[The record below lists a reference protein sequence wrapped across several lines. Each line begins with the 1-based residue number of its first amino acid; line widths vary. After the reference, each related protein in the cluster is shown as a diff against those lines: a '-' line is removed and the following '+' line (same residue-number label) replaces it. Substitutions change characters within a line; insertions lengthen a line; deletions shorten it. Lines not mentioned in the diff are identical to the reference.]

1 MNMSSL
7 GFLDDFAKMILAYC
21 NTAVDNLLPPV
32 LALMAAIL
40 MLNIITNWDL
50 YWGKQDYSK
59 LIPLLITATFFV
71 FLANSWGYVLNTVY
85 EFGSEV
91 AITASAKNVKGELVI
106 DDKSKFLTTVTPS
119 MIVNE
124 GIDNAIIVF
133 KGHVLGITP
142 SEIENGKKQEG
153 NIAKQIAKTM
163 EAGISGNV
171 MSGLF
176 YAFITL
182 LLFGFIAISY
192 LYTVLEFFII
202 GTISMVLL
210 PFGLLDRTKAIID
223 KILNYFFV
231 SAIRIAIFLFLVLI
245 INPTVK
251 NAFKNATFTESVMGI
266 DTWSALISLF
276 ALAFLAFK
284 TPSFAAA
291 LFNGA
296 INSPPSL
303 TGIGV
308 QAVQTAIMLKTLGAS
323 KAAAATKKSGE
334 KAVEEGVENS
344 VKTGS
349 QSGSAA
355 IDTSRKDVITDSTP
369 SSSNKGD
376 TTNKNSTAQTTYTST
391 TDTTSQEDST
401 SSSTDR
407 SKKDTISD
415 SGNTTDTSSKDND
428 NSTSTSS
435 STESNAGSS
444 PQIVDN
450 YYDTS
455 DGSTKDDDYSS
466 STPNNNINST
476 NQDMVNDRIQ
486 AERQSIVQQDSSQ
499 STQKTIDY
507 AKDTINEFKKLELK
521 SQEEGKE

>member
-1 MNMSSL
+1 MNMSSH

-32 LALMAAIL
+32 LALMSVML
-40 MLNIITNWDL
+40 MWNIITNWDL

-91 AITASAKNVKGELVI
+91 AITASANNVKGELVI

-142 SEIENGKKQEG
+142 SEVENDNEQKKDA
-153 NIAKQIAKTM
+153 AKQIAKTM

-202 GTISMVLL
+202 GTISMALL
-210 PFGLLDRTKAIID
+210 PFGLLDRTKAVVD

-251 NAFKNATFTESVMGI
+251 NAFKNAKFMESVMGI
-266 DTWSALISLF
+266 DTWAALISLF
-276 ALAFLAFK
+276 ALTFLVFK

-334 KAVEEGVENS
+334 KVVEEGVENS
-344 VKTGS
+344 VKAGS

-355 IDTSRKDVITDSTP
+355 IDTSRKDVITDSSTD
-369 SSSNKGD
+369 SSNKKGSNNQNNTTQTENNSAGD
-376 TTNKNSTAQTTYTST
+376 TATQTDTVSNSTDNT
-391 TDTTSQEDST
+391 
-401 SSSTDR
+401 
-407 SKKDTISD
+407 KKDTVTD
-415 SGNTTDTSSKDND
+415 SGNIHDTSSKDD
-428 NSTSTSS
+428 NTSTTS
-435 STESNAGSS
+435 STGSNADTSH
-444 PQIVDN
+444 QIVDN

-455 DGSTKDDDYSS
+455 DGSVKDDNYSS
-466 STPNNNINST
+466 SMDSYHNASN

-499 STQKTIDY
+499 STQKTIDH

>member
-32 LALMAAIL
+32 LALMSVIL

-91 AITASAKNVKGELVI
+91 AITASANSIEDEVAI
-106 DDKSKFLTTVTPS
+106 DDKSKFLTTITPS

-133 KGHVLGITP
+133 KGHVIGEKPNSIKKD
-142 SEIENGKKQEG
+142 EQKKENM
-153 NIAKQIAKTM
+153 KQIAKM
-163 EAGISGNV
+163 MKAGVSGNI

-202 GTISMVLL
+202 GTISMALL
-210 PFGLLDRTKAIID
+210 PFGLLDRTKAIVD

-231 SAIRIAIFLFLVLI
+231 SAIRIAIFLFLVLL

-323 KAAAATKKSGE
+323 KAAAATKKGGE
-334 KAVEEGVENS
+334 KVVEEGVENS
-344 VKTGS
+344 VKAGS
-349 QSGSAA
+349 QSGSVA

-376 TTNKNSTAQTTYTST
+376 TTNKNNTAQTTDTST

-415 SGNTTDTSSKDND
+415 SGNATDTSSKDND

-499 STQKTIDY
+499 STQKTIDH
-507 AKDTINEFKKLELK
+507 AKDTINEFKKLELQ
-521 SQEEGKE
+521 SQEEKE

>member
-1 MNMSSL
+1 MNMSSQ
-7 GFLDDFAKMILAYC
+7 GFLDDFAKIILAHC
-21 NTAVDNLLPPV
+21 SAAVDNLLPPV
-32 LALMAAIL
+32 LGLMAVML
-40 MLNIITNWDL
+40 MWNIITNWDL

-59 LIPLLITATFFV
+59 LIPLLVTATFFV
-71 FLANSWGYVLNTVY
+71 FLANSWGFVLDTVY
-85 EFGSEV
+85 EFGTEI
-91 AITASAKNVKGELVI
+91 AITASSESKDKPAI
-106 DDKSKFLTTVTPS
+106 DSTNKFLTTITPS

-133 KGHVLGITP
+133 KGHVLGEKPNSIQKD
-142 SEIENGKKQEG
+142 EQKKENM
-153 NIAKQIAKTM
+153 KQIAKM
-163 EAGISGNV
+163 MKAGVSGNI

-202 GTISMVLL
+202 GTISMALL
-210 PFGLLDRTKAIID
+210 PFGLLDRTKAVVD

-231 SAIRIAIFLFLVLI
+231 SAIRIAIFLFLVLL

-323 KAAAATKKSGE
+323 KAAAATKEGGK
-334 KAVEEGVENS
+334 KVVEEGVENS

-349 QSGSAA
+349 QAGTAA
-355 IDTSRKDVITDSTP
+355 IDTSRKDVMADSST

-376 TTNKNSTAQTTYTST
+376 TTNKKGTTQTTDTST
-391 TDTTSQEDST
+391 SDTTSQEDST
-401 SSSTDR
+401 SSNTDR
-407 SKKDTISD
+407 TKKDTISD
-415 SGNTTDTSSKDND
+415 SGSMTDTSSKDYD
-428 NSTSTSS
+428 VDTSTG
-435 STESNAGSS
+435 STTEANTDS
-444 PQIVDN
+444 PRQTVDN
-450 YYDTS
+450 FLDTS
-455 DGSTKDDDYSS
+455 NGSAKDDTYSN
-466 STPNNNINST
+466 TTENYTNNNGRVT
-476 NQDMVNDRIQ
+476 DMVQ
-486 AERQSIVQQDSSQ
+486 AESQSMAQQDYRQ
-499 STQKTIDY
+499 STQKTIDH
-507 AKDTINEFKKLELK
+507 ARETINEFKKLELK
-521 SQEEGKE
+521 SQEEKE

>member
-32 LALMAAIL
+32 LALMSVIL

-91 AITASAKNVKGELVI
+91 AITASANSIEDEVAI
-106 DDKSKFLTTVTPS
+106 DDKSKFLTTITPS

-133 KGHVLGITP
+133 KGHVIGEKPNSIKKD
-142 SEIENGKKQEG
+142 EQKKENM
-153 NIAKQIAKTM
+153 KQIAKM
-163 EAGISGNV
+163 MKAGVSGNI

-202 GTISMVLL
+202 GTISMALL
-210 PFGLLDRTKAIID
+210 PFGLLDRTKAVVD

-231 SAIRIAIFLFLVLI
+231 SAIRIAIFLFLVLL

-334 KAVEEGVENS
+334 KVVEEGVENS
-344 VKTGS
+344 VKAGS

-376 TTNKNSTAQTTYTST
+376 TTNKNNTAQTTDTST

-415 SGNTTDTSSKDND
+415 SGNATDTSSKDND

-499 STQKTIDY
+499 STQKTIDH
-507 AKDTINEFKKLELK
+507 AKDTINEFKKLELQ
-521 SQEEGKE
+521 SQEEKE

>member
-32 LALMAAIL
+32 LALMSVIL

-91 AITASAKNVKGELVI
+91 AITASANSIEDEVAI
-106 DDKSKFLTTVTPS
+106 DDKSKFLTTITPS

-133 KGHVLGITP
+133 KGHVIGEKPNSIKKD
-142 SEIENGKKQEG
+142 EQKKENM
-153 NIAKQIAKTM
+153 KQIAKM
-163 EAGISGNV
+163 MKAGVSGNI

-202 GTISMVLL
+202 GTISMALL
-210 PFGLLDRTKAIID
+210 PFGLLDRTKAVVD

-231 SAIRIAIFLFLVLI
+231 SAIRIAIFLFLVLL

-323 KAAAATKKSGE
+323 KAAAATKKGGE
-334 KAVEEGVENS
+334 KVVEEGVENS
-344 VKTGS
+344 VKAGS
-349 QSGSAA
+349 QSGSVA

-376 TTNKNSTAQTTYTST
+376 TTNKNNTAQTTDTST

-415 SGNTTDTSSKDND
+415 SGNATDTSSKDND

-499 STQKTIDY
+499 STQKTIDH
-507 AKDTINEFKKLELK
+507 AKDTINEFKKLELQ
-521 SQEEGKE
+521 SQEEKE

>member
-7 GFLDDFAKMILAYC
+7 GFLDDFAKMILAHC
-21 NTAVDNLLPPV
+21 ATAVDNLLPPV
-32 LALMAAIL
+32 LGLMAVML
-40 MLNIITNWDL
+40 MWNIITNWDL

-59 LIPLLITATFFV
+59 LIPLLITATFFAA
-71 FLANSWGYVLNTVY
+71 LAHSWGFVLDTVY
-85 EFGSEV
+85 QFGSEV
-91 AITASAKNVKGELVI
+91 AITASNNKGTI
-106 DDKSKFLTTVTPS
+106 DDNKFLTTVTPS

-133 KGHVLGITP
+133 NGHVLGITP
-142 SEIENGKKQEG
+142 SKVENDNEQESDVT
-153 NIAKQIAKTM
+153 KQIAKIM
-163 EAGISGNV
+163 KAGISGNV
-171 MSGLF
+171 MSGLI

-202 GTISMVLL
+202 GSLSMALL
-210 PFGLLDRTKAIID
+210 PFGLLDRTKAIVD

-231 SAIRIAIFLFLVLI
+231 SAIRIAIFLFLILL

-251 NAFKNATFTESVMGI
+251 NAFNNATFTESVMGI
-266 DTWSALISLF
+266 DTLSAMISLF

-334 KAVEEGVENS
+334 KVVEEGLGNS
-344 VKTGS
+344 VKASS
-349 QSGSAA
+349 QSGTAA
-355 IDTSRKDVITDSTP
+355 INTSRQDVLTDSSTT
-369 SSSNKGD
+369 SSNKGA
-376 TTNKNSTAQTTYTST
+376 TTTQNSTAQTADSST
-391 TDTTSQEDST
+391 RDIASQADTTN
-401 SSSTDR
+401 SSTDR

-415 SGNTTDTSSKDND
+415 SGHIADASSKDYDTTTSAGSITESSTDSPRQLVDNYLDTSSGSIKDD
-428 NSTSTSS
+428 GYSTSTPSNTSS
-435 STESNAGSS
+435 NGSRVHDMIQSES
-444 PQIVDN
+444 
-450 YYDTS
+450 
-455 DGSTKDDDYSS
+455 
-466 STPNNNINST
+466 
-476 NQDMVNDRIQ
+476 
-486 AERQSIVQQDSSQ
+486 QSMIQQDSSQ
-499 STQKTIDY
+499 STQTTTDHVKSTIQ
-507 AKDTINEFKKLELK
+507 EFKVHELK
-521 SQEEGKE
+521 SQEEDKE

>member
-32 LALMAAIL
+32 LALMSVIL

-91 AITASAKNVKGELVI
+91 AITASANSIEDEVAI
-106 DDKSKFLTTVTPS
+106 DDKSKFLTTITPS

-133 KGHVLGITP
+133 KGHVIGEKPNSIKKD
-142 SEIENGKKQEG
+142 EQKKENM
-153 NIAKQIAKTM
+153 KQIAKM
-163 EAGISGNV
+163 MKAGVSGNI

-202 GTISMVLL
+202 GTISMALL
-210 PFGLLDRTKAIID
+210 PFGLLDRTKAVVD

-231 SAIRIAIFLFLVLI
+231 SAIRIAIFLFLVLL

-323 KAAAATKKSGE
+323 KAAAATKKGGE
-334 KAVEEGVENS
+334 KVVEEGVENS
-344 VKTGS
+344 VKAGS

-376 TTNKNSTAQTTYTST
+376 TTNKNNTAQTTDTST

-415 SGNTTDTSSKDND
+415 SGNATDTSSKDND

-499 STQKTIDY
+499 STQKTIDH
-507 AKDTINEFKKLELK
+507 AKDTINEFKKLELQ
-521 SQEEGKE
+521 SQEEKE

>member
-1 MNMSSL
+1 
-7 GFLDDFAKMILAYC
+7 
-21 NTAVDNLLPPV
+21 
-32 LALMAAIL
+32 
-40 MLNIITNWDL
+40 
-50 YWGKQDYSK
+50 
-59 LIPLLITATFFV
+59 
-71 FLANSWGYVLNTVY
+71 
-85 EFGSEV
+85 
-91 AITASAKNVKGELVI
+91 
-106 DDKSKFLTTVTPS
+106 
-119 MIVNE
+119 
-124 GIDNAIIVF
+124 
-133 KGHVLGITP
+133 
-142 SEIENGKKQEG
+142 
-153 NIAKQIAKTM
+153 
-163 EAGISGNV
+163 
-171 MSGLF
+171 
-176 YAFITL
+176 
-182 LLFGFIAISY
+182 
-192 LYTVLEFFII
+192 
-202 GTISMVLL
+202 MVLL

-251 NAFKNATFTESVMGI
+251 NAFKNAKFMESVMGI
-266 DTWSALISLF
+266 DTWAALISLF
-276 ALAFLAFK
+276 ALTFLVFK

-334 KAVEEGVENS
+334 KVVEEGVENS
-344 VKTGS
+344 VKAGS

-355 IDTSRKDVITDSTP
+355 IDTSRKDVITDSSTD
-369 SSSNKGD
+369 SSNKKGSNNQNNTTQTENNSTGD
-376 TTNKNSTAQTTYTST
+376 TSTQ
-391 TDTTSQEDST
+391 TDTVST
-401 SSSTDR
+401 NTDNT
-407 SKKDTISD
+407 KKDTVTD
-415 SGNTTDTSSKDND
+415 SGNIHDTSSKDENTSI
-428 NSTSTSS
+428 NST
-435 STESNAGSS
+435 TESNSS

-486 AERQSIVQQDSSQ
+486 AERQSIEQQDSSQ
-499 STQKTIDY
+499 STQKTIDH

-521 SQEEGKE
+521 SQEEKE

>member
-1 MNMSSL
+1 
-7 GFLDDFAKMILAYC
+7 
-21 NTAVDNLLPPV
+21 
-32 LALMAAIL
+32 
-40 MLNIITNWDL
+40 
-50 YWGKQDYSK
+50 
-59 LIPLLITATFFV
+59 
-71 FLANSWGYVLNTVY
+71 
-85 EFGSEV
+85 
-91 AITASAKNVKGELVI
+91 
-106 DDKSKFLTTVTPS
+106 
-119 MIVNE
+119 
-124 GIDNAIIVF
+124 
-133 KGHVLGITP
+133 
-142 SEIENGKKQEG
+142 
-153 NIAKQIAKTM
+153 
-163 EAGISGNV
+163 
-171 MSGLF
+171 
-176 YAFITL
+176 
-182 LLFGFIAISY
+182 
-192 LYTVLEFFII
+192 
-202 GTISMVLL
+202 MVLL

-376 TTNKNSTAQTTYTST
+376 TTNKNSTAQTTDTST

-415 SGNTTDTSSKDND
+415 SGNATDTSSKDND

-499 STQKTIDY
+499 STQKTIDH

>member
-32 LALMAAIL
+32 LALMSVIL

-91 AITASAKNVKGELVI
+91 AITASANSIEDEVAI
-106 DDKSKFLTTVTPS
+106 DDKSKFLTTITPS

-133 KGHVLGITP
+133 KGHVIGEKPNSIKKD
-142 SEIENGKKQEG
+142 EQKKENM
-153 NIAKQIAKTM
+153 KQIAKM
-163 EAGISGNV
+163 MKAGVSGNI

-202 GTISMVLL
+202 GTISMALL
-210 PFGLLDRTKAIID
+210 PFGLLDRTKAVVD

-231 SAIRIAIFLFLVLI
+231 SAIRIAIFLFLVLL

-323 KAAAATKKSGE
+323 KAAAATKKGGE
-334 KAVEEGVENS
+334 KVVEEGVENS
-344 VKTGS
+344 VKAGS
-349 QSGSAA
+349 QSGSVA

-376 TTNKNSTAQTTYTST
+376 TTNKNNTAQTKDTST

-415 SGNTTDTSSKDND
+415 SGNATDTSSKDND

-499 STQKTIDY
+499 STQKTIDH
-507 AKDTINEFKKLELK
+507 AKDTINEFKKLELQ
-521 SQEEGKE
+521 SQEEKE

>member
-32 LALMAAIL
+32 LALMSVIL

-91 AITASAKNVKGELVI
+91 AITASANSIEDEVAI
-106 DDKSKFLTTVTPS
+106 DDKSKFLTTITPS

-124 GIDNAIIVF
+124 GIDNAIIVV
-133 KGHVLGITP
+133 KGHVIGEKPNSIKKD
-142 SEIENGKKQEG
+142 EQKKENM
-153 NIAKQIAKTM
+153 KQIAKM
-163 EAGISGNV
+163 MKAGVSGNI

-202 GTISMVLL
+202 GTISMALL
-210 PFGLLDRTKAIID
+210 PFGLLDRTKAVVD

-231 SAIRIAIFLFLVLI
+231 SAIRIAIFLFLVLL

-323 KAAAATKKSGE
+323 KAAAATKKGGE
-334 KAVEEGVENS
+334 KVVEEGVENS
-344 VKTGS
+344 VKAGS
-349 QSGSAA
+349 QSGSVA

-376 TTNKNSTAQTTYTST
+376 TTNKNNTAQTTDTST

-415 SGNTTDTSSKDND
+415 SGNATDTSSKDND

-499 STQKTIDY
+499 STQKTIDH
-507 AKDTINEFKKLELK
+507 AKDTINEFKKLELQ
-521 SQEEGKE
+521 SQEEKE

>member
-7 GFLDDFAKMILAYC
+7 GFLDDFAKMILEHCA
-21 NTAVDNLLPPV
+21 TAVDNLLPPV
-32 LALMAAIL
+32 LALMSVIL

-91 AITASAKNVKGELVI
+91 AITASSKNTNDSLTI
-106 DDKSKFLTTVTPS
+106 DNKSKFLTTITPS

-133 KGHVLGITP
+133 KGHVLGEKPNSIQKD
-142 SEIENGKKQEG
+142 EQKKENM
-153 NIAKQIAKTM
+153 KQIAKM
-163 EAGISGNV
+163 MKAGVSGNI

-202 GTISMVLL
+202 GTISMALL
-210 PFGLLDRTKAIID
+210 PFGLLDRTKAVVD

-231 SAIRIAIFLFLVLI
+231 SAIRIAIFLFLVLL

-355 IDTSRKDVITDSTP
+355 IDTSRKDVITDSSTD
-369 SSSNKGD
+369 SSNKKGSNNQNNTTQTENNSTGD
-376 TTNKNSTAQTTYTST
+376 TSTQ
-391 TDTTSQEDST
+391 TDTVST
-401 SSSTDR
+401 NTDNT
-407 SKKDTISD
+407 KKDTVTD
-415 SGNTTDTSSKDND
+415 SGNIHDTSSKDENTSI
-428 NSTSTSS
+428 NST
-435 STESNAGSS
+435 TESNSS

-499 STQKTIDY
+499 STQKTIDH

-521 SQEEGKE
+521 SQEEKE

>member
-32 LALMAAIL
+32 LALMSVIL

-91 AITASAKNVKGELVI
+91 AITASANSIEDEVAI
-106 DDKSKFLTTVTPS
+106 DDKSKFLTTITPS

-133 KGHVLGITP
+133 KGHVIGEKP
-142 SEIENGKKQEG
+142 SSIKKDEQKKENM
-153 NIAKQIAKTM
+153 KQIAKM
-163 EAGISGNV
+163 MKAGVSGNI

-202 GTISMVLL
+202 GTISMALL
-210 PFGLLDRTKAIID
+210 PFGLLDRTKAVVD

-231 SAIRIAIFLFLVLI
+231 SAIRIAIFLFLVLL

-323 KAAAATKKSGE
+323 KAAAATKKGGE
-334 KAVEEGVENS
+334 KVVEEGVENS
-344 VKTGS
+344 VKAGS
-349 QSGSAA
+349 QSGSVA

-376 TTNKNSTAQTTYTST
+376 TTNKNNTAQTTDTST

-415 SGNTTDTSSKDND
+415 SGNATDTSSKDND

-499 STQKTIDY
+499 STQKTIDH
-507 AKDTINEFKKLELK
+507 AKDTINEFKKLELQ
-521 SQEEGKE
+521 SQEEKE

>member
-32 LALMAAIL
+32 LALMSVIL

-91 AITASAKNVKGELVI
+91 AITASANSIEDEVAI
-106 DDKSKFLTTVTPS
+106 DDKSKFLTTITPS

-133 KGHVLGITP
+133 KGHVIGEKPNSIKKD
-142 SEIENGKKQEG
+142 EQKKENM
-153 NIAKQIAKTM
+153 KQIAKM
-163 EAGISGNV
+163 MKAGVSGNI

-202 GTISMVLL
+202 GTISMALL
-210 PFGLLDRTKAIID
+210 PFGLLDRTKAVVD

-231 SAIRIAIFLFLVLI
+231 SAIRIAIFLFLVLL

-323 KAAAATKKSGE
+323 KAAAATKKGGE
-334 KAVEEGVENS
+334 KVVEEGVENS
-344 VKTGS
+344 VKAGS
-349 QSGSAA
+349 QSGSVA

-369 SSSNKGD
+369 SSSNRGD
-376 TTNKNSTAQTTYTST
+376 TTNKNNTAQTTDTST

-415 SGNTTDTSSKDND
+415 SGNATDTSSKDND

-499 STQKTIDY
+499 STQKTIDH
-507 AKDTINEFKKLELK
+507 AKDTINEFKKLELQ
-521 SQEEGKE
+521 SQEEKE

>member
-133 KGHVLGITP
+133 KGHVLGEKPNSIQKD
-142 SEIENGKKQEG
+142 EQKKENM
-153 NIAKQIAKTM
+153 KQIAKM
-163 EAGISGNV
+163 MKAGVSGNI

-202 GTISMVLL
+202 GTISMALL
-210 PFGLLDRTKAIID
+210 PFGLLDRTKAVVD

-231 SAIRIAIFLFLVLI
+231 SAIRIAIFLFLVLL

-344 VKTGS
+344 VKAGS

-355 IDTSRKDVITDSTP
+355 IDTSRKDVITDSSTD
-369 SSSNKGD
+369 SSNKKGSNNQNNTTQTENNSAGD
-376 TTNKNSTAQTTYTST
+376 TATQTDTVSNSTDNT
-391 TDTTSQEDST
+391 
-401 SSSTDR
+401 
-407 SKKDTISD
+407 KKDTVTD
-415 SGNTTDTSSKDND
+415 SGNIHDTSSKDD
-428 NSTSTSS
+428 NTSTTS
-435 STESNAGSS
+435 STESNADSS
-444 PQIVDN
+444 HQIVDN

-455 DGSTKDDDYSS
+455 DGSVKDDNYSS
-466 STPNNNINST
+466 SMDSYHNASN

-499 STQKTIDY
+499 STQKTIDH
-507 AKDTINEFKKLELK
+507 AKDTINEFKKLELQ
-521 SQEEGKE
+521 SQKEKE

>member
-1 MNMSSL
+1 
-7 GFLDDFAKMILAYC
+7 
-21 NTAVDNLLPPV
+21 
-32 LALMAAIL
+32 
-40 MLNIITNWDL
+40 
-50 YWGKQDYSK
+50 
-59 LIPLLITATFFV
+59 
-71 FLANSWGYVLNTVY
+71 
-85 EFGSEV
+85 
-91 AITASAKNVKGELVI
+91 
-106 DDKSKFLTTVTPS
+106 

-133 KGHVLGITP
+133 KGHVLGEKPNSIQKD
-142 SEIENGKKQEG
+142 EQKKENM
-153 NIAKQIAKTM
+153 KQIAKM
-163 EAGISGNV
+163 MKAGVSGNI

-202 GTISMVLL
+202 GTISMALL
-210 PFGLLDRTKAIID
+210 PFGLLDRTKAVVD

-334 KAVEEGVENS
+334 KVVEEGVENS
-344 VKTGS
+344 VKAGS

-376 TTNKNSTAQTTYTST
+376 TTNKNNTAQTTDTST

-415 SGNTTDTSSKDND
+415 SGNATDTSSKDND

-499 STQKTIDY
+499 STQKTIDH
-507 AKDTINEFKKLELK
+507 AKDTINEFKKLELQ
-521 SQEEGKE
+521 SQEEKE

>member
-1 MNMSSL
+1 MNMSSH
-7 GFLDDFAKMILAYC
+7 GFLDDFAKVILAYC

-32 LALMAAIL
+32 LALMSVIL

-91 AITASAKNVKGELVI
+91 AITASANSVKGELVI
-106 DDKSKFLTTVTPS
+106 DNKSKFLTTVTPS

-142 SEIENGKKQEG
+142 SEVENGKKQES

-231 SAIRIAIFLFLVLI
+231 SAIRISIFLFLVLI

-251 NAFKNATFTESVMGI
+251 NAFKNAKFTESVMGI
-266 DTWSALISLF
+266 DTWAALISLF
-276 ALAFLAFK
+276 ALTFLVFK

-334 KAVEEGVENS
+334 KVVEEGVENS
-344 VKTGS
+344 VKAGS

-355 IDTSRKDVITDSTP
+355 IDTSRKDVMADSST

-376 TTNKNSTAQTTYTST
+376 TTNKRGTTQTTDTST
-391 TDTTSQEDST
+391 SDTTSQEDNT
-401 SSSTDR
+401 SNNTDNT
-407 SKKDTISD
+407 KKDTVTD
-415 SGNTTDTSSKDND
+415 SGNIHDTSSKDEN
-428 NSTSTSS
+428 TSINPT
-435 STESNAGSS
+435 TESNSS

-499 STQKTIDY
+499 STSKTIDH
-507 AKDTINEFKKLELK
+507 AKSTIQEFKKLELQ
-521 SQEEGKE
+521 SQEEKE

>member
-32 LALMAAIL
+32 LALMSVIL

-91 AITASAKNVKGELVI
+91 AITASANSIEDEVAI
-106 DDKSKFLTTVTPS
+106 DDKSKFLTTITPS

-133 KGHVLGITP
+133 KGHVIGEKPNSIQKD
-142 SEIENGKKQEG
+142 EQKKENM
-153 NIAKQIAKTM
+153 KQIAKM
-163 EAGISGNV
+163 MKAGVSGNI

-202 GTISMVLL
+202 GTISMALL
-210 PFGLLDRTKAIID
+210 PFGLLDRTKAVVD

-231 SAIRIAIFLFLVLI
+231 SAIRIAIFLFLVLL

-323 KAAAATKKSGE
+323 KAAAATKKGGE
-334 KAVEEGVENS
+334 KVVEEGVGNS

-376 TTNKNSTAQTTYTST
+376 NTNKNSTSQTTDTST
-391 TDTTSQEDST
+391 ADTTSQEDST

-415 SGNTTDTSSKDND
+415 SGNATDTSSKDND

-435 STESNAGSS
+435 STESNSGSS
-444 PQIVDN
+444 HQVVDN

-455 DGSTKDDDYSS
+455 DGSVKDDNYSS
-466 STPNNNINST
+466 SMDSYHNASN

-499 STQKTIDY
+499 STQKTIDH
-507 AKDTINEFKKLELK
+507 AKDTINAFKKLELQ
-521 SQEEGKE
+521 SQEEKE

>member
-7 GFLDDFAKMILAYC
+7 GFLDDFAKMILAHC
-21 NTAVDNLLPPV
+21 ATAVDNLLPPV
-32 LALMAAIL
+32 LGLMAVML
-40 MLNIITNWDL
+40 MWNIITNWDL

-59 LIPLLITATFFV
+59 LIPLLVTATFFV
-71 FLANSWGYVLNTVY
+71 FLANSWGFVLDTVY
-85 EFGSEV
+85 QFGSEV
-91 AITASAKNVKGELVI
+91 AITASNNKGTI
-106 DDKSKFLTTVTPS
+106 DDNKFLTTVTPS

-133 KGHVLGITP
+133 NGHVLGITP
-142 SEIENGKKQEG
+142 SKVENDNEQESDVT
-153 NIAKQIAKTM
+153 KQIAKIM
-163 EAGISGNV
+163 KAGISGNV
-171 MSGLF
+171 MSGLI

-202 GTISMVLL
+202 GSLSMALL
-210 PFGLLDRTKAIID
+210 PFGLLDRTKAIVD

-231 SAIRIAIFLFLVLI
+231 SAIRIAIFLFLILL

-251 NAFKNATFTESVMGI
+251 NAFNNATFTESVMGI
-266 DTWSALISLF
+266 DTLSAMISLF

-334 KAVEEGVENS
+334 KVVEEGLGNS
-344 VKTGS
+344 VKASS
-349 QSGSAA
+349 QSGTAA
-355 IDTSRKDVITDSTP
+355 INTSRQDVLTDSSTT
-369 SSSNKGD
+369 SSNKGA
-376 TTNKNSTAQTTYTST
+376 TTTQNSTAQTADSST
-391 TDTTSQEDST
+391 RDIASQADTTN
-401 SSSTDR
+401 SSTDR

-415 SGNTTDTSSKDND
+415 SGHIADASSKDYDTTTSAGSITESSTDSPRQLVDNYLDTSSGSIKDD
-428 NSTSTSS
+428 GYSTSTPSNTS
-435 STESNAGSS
+435 GNGSRVHDMIQSES
-444 PQIVDN
+444 
-450 YYDTS
+450 
-455 DGSTKDDDYSS
+455 
-466 STPNNNINST
+466 
-476 NQDMVNDRIQ
+476 
-486 AERQSIVQQDSSQ
+486 QSMIQQDSSQ
-499 STQKTIDY
+499 STQTTTDHVKSTIQ
-507 AKDTINEFKKLELK
+507 EFKVHELK
-521 SQEEGKE
+521 SQEEDKE